1 MEKLR
6 LKVVLKLGLSTM
18 VSVVFVLQN
27 DAASHLKNPKYIF
40 IVACSKSLCR
50 MPMGY
55 NLIRDIAVKVQQLNF
70 CADSKIS
77 ENYYNFAFCHS
88 QSIRIVN
95 SQISL
100 AKKSLLKIQ
109 PYP

>member
-27 DAASHLKNPKYIF
+27 DAASHLKSPKYIF
-40 IVACSKSLCR
+40 IVACSQSLCR

-55 NLIRDIAVKVQQLNF
+55 NLIRYIAVKVKQFNF
-70 CADSKIS
+70 CADSEIS
-77 ENYYNFAFCHS
+77 EKYYNFPFYHS

-95 SQISL
+95 SQISQ
-100 AKKSLLKIQ
+100 AKKSFLKIQ
-109 PYP
+109 P